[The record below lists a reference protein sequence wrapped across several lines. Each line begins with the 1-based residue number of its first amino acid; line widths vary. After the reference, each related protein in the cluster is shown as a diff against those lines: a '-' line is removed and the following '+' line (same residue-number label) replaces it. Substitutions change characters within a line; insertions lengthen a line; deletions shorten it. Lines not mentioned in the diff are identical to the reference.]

1 MNVYSYL
8 ISLLKTVMS
17 RGTGRYVYLRS
28 KVMFTV
34 CKGPATCYFYYTEPF
49 KTYGELLISFGNFR
63 HFAQSKNL
71 TKPYK
76 TLHYF

>member
-17 RGTGRYVYLRS
+17 RDTGRYVYLRS

-34 CKGPATCYFYYTEPF
+34 CKGQQPAISVIQN
-49 KTYGELLISFGNFR
+49 LL
-63 HFAQSKNL
+63 
-71 TKPYK
+71 KPMVKY
-76 TLHYF
+76 